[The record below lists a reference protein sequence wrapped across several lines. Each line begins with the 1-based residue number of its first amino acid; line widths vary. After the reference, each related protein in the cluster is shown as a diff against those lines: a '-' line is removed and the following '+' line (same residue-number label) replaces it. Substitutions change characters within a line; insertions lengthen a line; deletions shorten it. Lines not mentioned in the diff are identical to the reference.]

1 MSSLLEMMPGDA
13 VANRLLQLAQDFV
26 GLISDKDGAA
36 QRLSALAQATAAA
49 QAAIKEAKK
58 TMKQADERTAS
69 FKTELA
75 QHEDLLLRQKQ
86 AQEHEVNEFQRMRG
100 ALLDEATKLRDQA
113 QRDADEASNK
123 LRALNHKLEMVQQA
137 ASSAA

>member
-58 TMKQADERTAS
+58 TMKQAAERTAS

-75 QHEDLLLRQKQ
+75 QHEDLLLRQRQ

-113 QRDADEASNK
+113 RADADNAATK
-123 LRALNHKLEMVQQA
+123 LRELNAKLEKI
-137 ASSAA
+137 SAAAAA

>member
-1 MSSLLEMMPGDA
+1 MSLSWEAMPGDA
-13 VANRLLQLAQDFV
+13 VANRLLQLAADFV
-26 GLISDKDGAA
+26 GLVSDKGGAA
-36 QRLSALAQATAAA
+36 QRLNDLAAATAAA
-49 QAAIKEAKK
+49 EAAIKEAKK

-75 QHEDLLLRQKQ
+75 QHEDLLLRQRQ

-113 QRDADEASNK
+113 RADADNAATK
-123 LRALNHKLEMVQQA
+123 LRELNAKLEKI
-137 ASSAA
+137 SAAAAA

>member
-1 MSSLLEMMPGDA
+1 MSLDMPGDA
-13 VANRLLQLAQDFV
+13 VANRLLQLAADFV
-26 GLISDKDGAA
+26 ALINDQGAA
-36 QRLSALAQATAAA
+36 KKRLADLAAATAAA
-49 QAAIKEAKK
+49 QATIKEAKN

-75 QHEDLLLRQKQ
+75 QHEDLLLRQRQ

-113 QRDADEASNK
+113 RADADNAATK
-123 LRALNHKLEMVQQA
+123 LRELNAKLEKI
-137 ASSAA
+137 SAAAAA